1 MSRTVPFSHAAG
13 TLWDPMKPH
22 VILVS
27 SILLCGGAGSGASAQ
42 SDPFQRAA
50 PAQTRPSLRG
60 PAAATPAAPAAANTS
75 SLNTL
80 TGVSNATFGSPRS
93 SSDGSQTRVVFDLP
107 TGVTY
112 TLTPTFG
119 GLRLDVRGARVLP
132 AVTARLGASVSEY
145 RAGGGSVTL
154 VTPFPLSLT
163 EGWRASEATLA
174 SGTRVLIVEFGPTL
188 SGGAGGSLRALVRT
202 LSTPSV
208 AAAPAAAPRQA
219 VNAAPSAPAQAVPAL
234 TGDHL
239 PPGDTVAPAARG
251 TLPPPAP
258 ALPGQDLNKPSALAG
273 RALGPAQGGAV
284 LGAPRVGK
292 NPGLTR
298 LVLDLPPGAT
308 YRLVPGGIGLR
319 VELSGVTA
327 SALNAQNVSP
337 EVRGWRYEPTPTGV
351 NVTLLTGTPLTERSG
366 WRALL
371 VPPLEGSRLS
381 RLAIDLSPALADLTP
396 LTPRERTLAAV
407 PPTPVTRGTAILAF
421 SANLVQPRVVIDPG
435 HGGKDPGAV
444 ASVVEKQVNL
454 DVALRVRALLKAA
467 GVDAVLTRDSDRELH
482 PSKNT
487 DLELRA
493 GMGTPGTQLFVSI
506 HVNAMDASTALRGY
520 GVETWWNPNH
530 PLSSTLA
537 GLLQKN
543 MVETTGAFSRG
554 LRSNRS
560 LAVLRNSRI
569 PAALVEIGY
578 ASHPVDGLNLKD
590 TNYLDRVAL
599 GIAQGIREAL
609 VSGVSASNL
618 LGNAGK

>member
-1 MSRTVPFSHAAG
+1 
-13 TLWDPMKPH
+13 MKPH
-22 VILVS
+22 VILLS

-60 PAAATPAAPAAANTS
+60 PAVAPQAAAPAPAA
-75 SLNTL
+75 SLNSL
-80 TGVSNATFGSPRS
+80 TGVSSAAFGSPRS

-132 AVTARLGASVSEY
+132 AVTSRLGASVSEY

-188 SGGAGGSLRALVRT
+188 SGGASASLRALVRT

-208 AAAPAAAPRQA
+208 AAAPAAPRVA
-219 VNAAPSAPAQAVPAL
+219 ASAAPSAPAPAAPAL
-234 TGDHL
+234 AGDHL

-258 ALPGQDLNKPSALAG
+258 ALPGQDTNKPSALAG
-273 RALGPAQGGAV
+273 RAAGPAQGAAP

-298 LVLDLPPGAT
+298 LVLDLPPGAS

-337 EVRGWRYEPTPTGV
+337 EVRGWRYEPTATGV

-396 LTPRERTLAAV
+396 LTARERTLAAV

-444 ASVVEKQVNL
+444 AAVTEKQVNL
-454 DVALRVRALLKAA
+454 DVALRVRNLLKAA

-590 TNYLDRVAL
+590 ANYLDRVAL

-609 VSGVSASNL
+609 VSGVTASSL
-618 LGNAGK
+618 LGDAAK

>member
-1 MSRTVPFSHAAG
+1 MSRIVRFSHGIG
-13 TLWDPMKPH
+13 TLWSQMKPH
-22 VILVS
+22 VILLS
-27 SILLCGGAGSGASAQ
+27 SILLCGGAGSQASAQ

-50 PAQTRPSLRG
+50 PAQVRPSLRG
-60 PAAATPAAPAAANTS
+60 PAAAAPVQAPAPAAPAS
-75 SLNTL
+75 SLNSL

-107 TGVTY
+107 AGMTY

-188 SGGAGGSLRALVRT
+188 SGGASGSLRALVRT

-208 AAAPAAAPRQA
+208 AATPAVRPAAVA
-219 VNAAPSAPAQAVPAL
+219 SAPANAPRSSAAL
-234 TGDHL
+234 ADQL
-239 PPGDTVAPAARG
+239 PPGDLVPPANWSA
-251 TLPPPAP
+251 LPPPAP
-258 ALPGQDLNKPSALAG
+258 ALPGQDASKPSALAG
-273 RALGPAQGGAV
+273 RALGPAQSGAV

-308 YRLVPGGIGLR
+308 YRLVPGGVGLR

-327 SALNAQNVSP
+327 SALSGQNVSP
-337 EVRGWRYEPTPTGV
+337 EVRGWRYEPTAAGV

-421 SANLVQPRVVIDPG
+421 SANLVQPRVVLDPG
-435 HGGKDPGAV
+435 HGGRDPGAV
-444 ASVVEKQVNL
+444 GSVIEEEVTL
-454 DVALRVRALLKAA
+454 DVALRVRNLLRSA
-467 GVDAVLTRDSDRELH
+467 GVDAVLTRDSDRALH
-482 PSKNT
+482 SDKIT
-487 DLELRA
+487 DLNLRA
-493 GMGTPGTQLFVSI
+493 AMSTPGTQLFVSI
-506 HVNAMDASTALRGY
+506 HANALEAKTALRGY
-520 GVETWWNPNH
+520 GIETWWNPNH
-530 PLSSTLA
+530 PLSGNLA
-537 GLLQKN
+537 ALLQKN
-543 MVETTGAFSRG
+543 MVEVAGAFSRG
-554 LRSNRS
+554 LHNNRS
-560 LAVLRNSRI
+560 LAVLRGSRV
-569 PAALVEIGY
+569 PAALVEIGFV
-578 ASHPVDGLNLKD
+578 SHPVDGLNLQD
-590 TNYLDRVAL
+590 SNYLDRVAL

-609 VSGVSASNL
+609 VTGVT
-618 LGNAGK
+618 AGGVAR